1 MWDVEE
7 ESLSMKSKIIIFSL
21 TIFLCLMGKFAWNEV
36 RDAEQSGIK
45 DFTLLSPSG
54 PVSLKSYKG
63 KIVLM
68 YFGFLNCPEACPN
81 TFTNVAQAFKKL
93 SPEQLDQIVLLF
105 ITLDPER
112 DDLNAMKEYSHYFH
126 PNIVPLRGELDYVL
140 RVAKFYN
147 AKFRKVELD
156 GGMEYTIDHS
166 LNLLILNRKGELFSD
181 LGQIHTS
188 TSILA
193 DIENAFKEL
202 P

>member
-1 MWDVEE
+1 
-7 ESLSMKSKIIIFSL
+7 MKSKILIFSL
-21 TIFLCLMGKFAWNEV
+21 TIFLCLVAKFAWNEFKLAQQV
-36 RDAEQSGIK
+36 GIK
-45 DFTLLSPSG
+45 DFTMASPSG
-54 PVSLKSYKG
+54 PVTLKTYQG

-68 YFGFLNCPEACPN
+68 YFGFLSCPEACPT

-93 SPEQLDQIVLLF
+93 TPKQLDQIVLLF

-112 DDLNAMKEYSHYFH
+112 DQLNVMKEYSYYFH
-126 PNIVPLRGELDYVL
+126 PNIVPLRGELEYVT
-140 RVAKFYN
+140 RVAKFYK

-166 LNLLILNRKGELFSD
+166 LNLLVLNRQGELFAD

-193 DIENAFKEL
+193 GIENAFKEL